1 MPGPVQSAF
10 EETHITLPVALV
22 KPECRDAKTAPGAA
36 LLRRTQVKSSW
47 LPCTR
52 VQSSVAQRPRR
63 KQESH
68 PVGRYLEPG
77 LRTRLPAASQP
88 EPTFPQPISERS
100 PIAAGPRVASITHYN
115 QTMATTI
122 RPATRA
128 DVPCILAFI
137 RSLAAYARAPASA
150 IATEAD
156 LEKYGFSDNPL
167 FFCLIAEHDG
177 SPAGFALYF
186 FNYST
191 WTGKPG
197 IYLEDLFVEP
207 ELRGLGIGKALLLK
221 VAAIAKERGC
231 LRLQWA
237 VLDWNTTAIDFY
249 QAMGAEF
256 LDEWRSV
263 RVSGEALKRLATCGG
278 ADGACAP

>member
-1 MPGPVQSAF
+1 
-10 EETHITLPVALV
+10 
-22 KPECRDAKTAPGAA
+22 
-36 LLRRTQVKSSW
+36 
-47 LPCTR
+47 
-52 VQSSVAQRPRR
+52 
-63 KQESH
+63 
-68 PVGRYLEPG
+68 
-77 LRTRLPAASQP
+77 
-88 EPTFPQPISERS
+88 
-100 PIAAGPRVASITHYN
+100 VASITHYN

-122 RPATRA
+122 RPAMRA
-128 DVPCILAFI
+128 DVPYILAFI
-137 RSLAAYARAPASA
+137 RSLAAYERAPEAA

-156 LEKYGFSDNPL
+156 LEQYGFSDNPL

-177 SPAGFALYF
+177 RPAGFALYF

-221 VAAIAKERGC
+221 VAAIAREKGC
-231 LRLQWA
+231 PRLQWA
-237 VLDWNTTAIDFY
+237 VLDWNTPAIDFY

-263 RVSGEALKRLATCGG
+263 RVSGEALERLATSGR
-278 ADGACAP
+278 ADGVCAP